1 VLVAAAV
8 HAATNSLLAGQL
20 YCELGAKLG
29 VTVDGLYKSGRAD
42 SGRFVRAVG
51 TGFYVDGPR
60 WLAKAY
66 YDPYVNFSD
75 VDMFRLA
82 VGAKF

>member
-1 VLVAAAV
+1 M
-8 HAATNSLLAGQL
+8 TGSLYLAPGD
-20 YCELGAKLG
+20 
-29 VTVDGLYKSGRAD
+29 TSGNLD
-42 SGRFVRAVG
+42 VRR
-51 TGFYVDGPR
+51 FYVDGPW